1 MKTIM
6 KLEDVTTG
14 APLTDCLSG
23 TQAVAF
29 SVLSDT
35 DAGYRWI
42 QGERVK
48 FPYLTLSRQDK
59 GVVIR
64 YVMKV
69 SGYSRQPRTRLI
81 RPYRKAGTL
90 KRRQRTV
97 AGFTQ
102 QSTPADMRLLAA
114 MDERHDTPCGA
125 AVKKRCERAAT
136 VFGQTEYTARAS
148 ISVSPLYNLRKFP
161 LPPAT
166 ASPRQ
171 DPA

>member
-1 MKTIM
+1 M

-48 FPYLTLSRQDK
+48 FPYLTPSRQDK

-69 SGYSRQPRTRLI
+69 QRLL
-81 RPYRKAGTL
+81 P
-90 KRRQRTV
+90 
-97 AGFTQ
+97 
-102 QSTPADMRLLAA
+102 STAHPADPAVPQGR
-114 MDERHDTPCGA
+114 DTQAPSAHRGGFYPTIHTGGYA
-125 AVKKRCERAAT
+125 PAGGNGRA
-136 VFGQTEYTARAS
+136 
-148 ISVSPLYNLRKFP
+148 P
-161 LPPAT
+161 
-166 ASPRQ
+166 
-171 DPA
+171 